1 MLRLE
6 TARLTLRELGRDD
19 APFIVELLN
28 DAGFVRYIGDRGVR
42 TLAQAQDYIANG
54 PVRSYRD
61 FGFGLLLMQAKSD
74 GKSLGMCGLVQRDY
88 LPDPDIGFAVLPQ
101 YRALGLCSEAAR
113 LVLTH
118 ATDTLRLKRIG
129 AIVQPDNEAS
139 LAVLRKLDF
148 AVDRAFKRSADEPEV
163 LLLARFL

>member
-1 MLRLE
+1 
-6 TARLTLRELGRDD
+6 
-19 APFIVELLN
+19 
-28 DAGFVRYIGDRGVR
+28 
-42 TLAQAQDYIANG
+42 
-54 PVRSYRD
+54 
-61 FGFGLLLMQAKSD
+61 MQAKSD

-101 YRALGLCSEAAR
+101 YRSLGFCSEAAR
-113 LVLTH
+113 SVLTH